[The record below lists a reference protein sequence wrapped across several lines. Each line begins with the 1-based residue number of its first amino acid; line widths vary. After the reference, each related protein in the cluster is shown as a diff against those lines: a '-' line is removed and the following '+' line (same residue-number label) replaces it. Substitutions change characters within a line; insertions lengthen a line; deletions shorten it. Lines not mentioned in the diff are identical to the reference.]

1 MQKMLCPFCDHVIK
15 GKGKCDYCGSWV
27 KKPVVAKT
35 SAEFNAQASADPN
48 QCDCSLHSPNEHPH
62 DDTYRDS
69 EDISYQADYN
79 QAYGTEKTG
88 GASVEPERKTAS
100 GNGGSGSVSAAAM
113 AGSRMGAGQTGAPR
127 RAVLASEA
135 VEHGQTTIKTG
146 GSKTVAKVVI
156 TIIAVNIIL
165 QILIMLFSLF

>member
-48 QCDCSLHSPNEHPH
+48 QCDCSLHSPKEHPH

-127 RAVLASEA
+127 RAVRSGGTWTDHDKNRRFKNGGEGCYNDYSGQYYFADFDNA
-135 VEHGQTTIKTG
+135 V
-146 GSKTVAKVVI
+146 
-156 TIIAVNIIL
+156 
-165 QILIMLFSLF
+165 